1 LNLCAKRRDVNGVIA
16 MSYPL
21 VEYWLRLKKITC
33 REDIE
38 DIQQDVAMEIWK
50 RFTVGTEIIQD
61 PFSLELEAMT
71 QVKTLLHLH
80 LFNNGQVY
88 VEGLCN

>member
-1 LNLCAKRRDVNGVIA
+1 VNGAIA

-21 VEYWLRLKKITC
+21 VEYWLRANKITC

-38 DIQQDVAMEIWK
+38 DIQQDVAVEVWK
-50 RFTVGTEIIQD
+50 LFTIGTESIPD
-61 PFSLELEAMT
+61 PFSLQLEAMT
-71 QVKTLLHLH
+71 EEKTLLHLH
-80 LFNNGQVY
+80 LFNDGKVH